1 MQFRFYCP
9 WIKFYWN
16 TAAHTYSHIAFGC
29 FRALR
34 GSSSDGECVV
44 PRVPPVYYLV
54 FTENLLSPGFIQT
67 QRRWS
72 RRKTQLSWVIGVPE
86 DEKENII
93 RNSDV
98 KGRGLQGFFLLCVC
112 VSIWNLWWSL
122 AHRLWSQQHL
132 PTLVGS

>member
-1 MQFRFYCP
+1 M
-9 WIKFYWN
+9 
-16 TAAHTYSHIAFGC
+16 
-29 FRALR
+29 
-34 GSSSDGECVV
+34 V

-112 VSIWNLWWSL
+112 VSI
-122 AHRLWSQQHL
+122 
-132 PTLVGS
+132 